1 MDIDIKKEI
10 FGDYVFSDKDNLED
24 NKSFIT
30 PFSIVHF
37 ITTILLFVI
46 IKYFFNL
53 SKITT
58 GIIVIIIHL
67 LYEIKDLDNI
77 IKKKDNIRKY
87 IPEFIC
93 YLSDKFSKISNS
105 LIYLDKDYWGDNSIA
120 NTIGDQVVNI
130 IAVIL
135 MIISYDYLV
144 KYINIYIIIITI
156 LIINFGFFLYFVANR
171 IS

>member
-37 ITTILLFVI
+37 ITTILLFVV

-77 IKKKDNIRKY
+77 IKKKKYIKKY
-87 IPEFIC
+87 IPKFIC
-93 YLSDKFSKISNS
+93 YLSDKFSKIFYS
-105 LIYLDKDYWGDNSIA
+105 IFTLDKDSWGNNSIS
-120 NTIGDQVVNI
+120 NTIGDQIVNI
-130 IAVIL
+130 ITVIL

-144 KYINIYIIIITI
+144 KCINIYIIIITL
-156 LIINFGFFLYFVANR
+156 LIIDINLLYK
-171 IS
+171 IDEKS

>member
-10 FGDYVFSDKDNLED
+10 FGDYVFSYKDNLED

-37 ITTILLFVI
+37 ITTIILFVI

-67 LYEIKDLDNI
+67 LYEIKDLNNI
-77 IKKKDNIRKY
+77 IKKKKNIKKY
-87 IPEFIC
+87 IPKFIC
-93 YLSDKFSKISNS
+93 YLSDKFSKFINK
-105 LIYLDKDYWGDNSIA
+105 IFCLDKNYWSDNSIA
-120 NTIGDQVVNI
+120 NTIGDQLVNI

-144 KYINIYIIIITI
+144 KYKNIYILMITI

-171 IS
+171 IA